1 MTCREAER
9 LVTPYIQDK
18 LSGDEL
24 EAFLEHLEH
33 CRNCQEELEIYF
45 MVDVGLK
52 QLDTGSGTFDIMGAL
67 QKRIAESYARVR
79 RMWRFRKMEYA
90 EFLPPLSLQRYGSGI
105 NFQSGSHAQ
114 TTVRL
119 PAFLPHEE
127 VPSSLMYRFRKGFG
141 QSLPGE

>member
-52 QLDTGSGTFDIMGAL
+52 QLDTGKYI
-67 QKRIAESYARVR
+67 
-79 RMWRFRKMEYA
+79 
-90 EFLPPLSLQRYGSGI
+90 SLD
-105 NFQSGSHAQ
+105 A
-114 TTVRL
+114 
-119 PAFLPHEE
+119 
-127 VPSSLMYRFRKGFG
+127 
-141 QSLPGE
+141 

>member
-45 MVDVGLK
+45 
-52 QLDTGSGTFDIMGAL
+52 
-67 QKRIAESYARVR
+67 
-79 RMWRFRKMEYA
+79 
-90 EFLPPLSLQRYGSGI
+90 SL
-105 NFQSGSHAQ
+105 NF
-114 TTVRL
+114 
-119 PAFLPHEE
+119 F
-127 VPSSLMYRFRKGFG
+127 SLNYV
-141 QSLPGE
+141 

>member
-67 QKRIAESYARVR
+67 QKRIAESYARV
-79 RMWRFRKMEYA
+79 WRFRKMEYA
-90 EFLPPLSLQRYGSGI
+90 VNTLGVMAVLVTVMLQ
-105 NFQSGSHAQ
+105 
-114 TTVRL
+114 VRIWL
-119 PAFLPHEE
+119 AP
-127 VPSSLMYRFRKGFG
+127 
-141 QSLPGE
+141 

>member
-52 QLDTGSGTFDIMGAL
+52 QLVPRK
-67 QKRIAESYARVR
+67 KRR
-79 RMWRFRKMEYA
+79 RRIC
-90 EFLPPLSLQRYGSGI
+90 LSQLS
-105 NFQSGSHAQ
+105 
-114 TTVRL
+114 
-119 PAFLPHEE
+119 
-127 VPSSLMYRFRKGFG
+127 
-141 QSLPGE
+141 

>member
-79 RMWRFRKMEYA
+79 RMWRFRKIVCGQYA
-90 EFLPPLSLQRYGSGI
+90 GRDGGI
-105 NFQSGSHAQ
+105 GDGDA
-114 TTVRL
+114 
-119 PAFLPHEE
+119 A
-127 VPSSLMYRFRKGFG
+127 G
-141 QSLPGE
+141 QDLAGTIEKSNK

>member
-67 QKRIAESYARVR
+67 QKRIAESYAVNTLGVMAVLVTVMLQVR
-79 RMWRFRKMEYA
+79 IWLA
-90 EFLPPLSLQRYGSGI
+90 P
-105 NFQSGSHAQ
+105 
-114 TTVRL
+114 
-119 PAFLPHEE
+119 
-127 VPSSLMYRFRKGFG
+127 
-141 QSLPGE
+141 

>member
-52 QLDTGSGTFDIMGAL
+52 QLDTGSGTFDIM
-67 QKRIAESYARVR
+67 
-79 RMWRFRKMEYA
+79 WRFRKMEYA
-90 EFLPPLSLQRYGSGI
+90 VNTLGVMAVLVTVMLQ
-105 NFQSGSHAQ
+105 
-114 TTVRL
+114 VRIWL
-119 PAFLPHEE
+119 AP
-127 VPSSLMYRFRKGFG
+127 
-141 QSLPGE
+141 

>member
-52 QLDTGSGTFDIMGAL
+52 QLDTGSGTLISWAHCRSGSLSHMP
-67 QKRIAESYARVR
+67 VR
-79 RMWRFRKMEYA
+79 RMALPENGVCGQYA
-90 EFLPPLSLQRYGSGI
+90 GRDGGIGDVMLQ
-105 NFQSGSHAQ
+105 
-114 TTVRL
+114 VRIWL
-119 PAFLPHEE
+119 AP
-127 VPSSLMYRFRKGFG
+127 
-141 QSLPGE
+141 

>member
-52 QLDTGSGTFDIMGAL
+52 QLD
-67 QKRIAESYARVR
+67 RVLLISWAHCR
-79 RMWRFRKMEYA
+79 
-90 EFLPPLSLQRYGSGI
+90 
-105 NFQSGSHAQ
+105 SGSLSHMPVCAGCGASGKWSM
-114 TTVRL
+114 RSIRW
-119 PAFLPHEE
+119 A
-127 VPSSLMYRFRKGFG
+127 
-141 QSLPGE
+141 

>member
-45 MVDVGLK
+45 MVDVG
-52 QLDTGSGTFDIMGAL
+52 SGTFDIMGAL

-90 EFLPPLSLQRYGSGI
+90 VNTLGVMAVLVTVMLQ
-105 NFQSGSHAQ
+105 
-114 TTVRL
+114 VRIWL
-119 PAFLPHEE
+119 AP
-127 VPSSLMYRFRKGFG
+127 
-141 QSLPGE
+141 

>member
-79 RMWRFRKMEYA
+79 RMALPENGVCGQYA
-90 EFLPPLSLQRYGSGI
+90 GRDGGI
-105 NFQSGSHAQ
+105 GDGDA
-114 TTVRL
+114 
-119 PAFLPHEE
+119 A
-127 VPSSLMYRFRKGFG
+127 G
-141 QSLPGE
+141 QDLAGTIEKSNK

>member
-52 QLDTGSGTFDIMGAL
+52 QLDTGSGAL

-90 EFLPPLSLQRYGSGI
+90 VNTLGVMAVLVTVMLQ
-105 NFQSGSHAQ
+105 
-114 TTVRL
+114 VRIWL
-119 PAFLPHEE
+119 AP
-127 VPSSLMYRFRKGFG
+127 
-141 QSLPGE
+141 

>member
-52 QLDTGSGTFDIMGAL
+52 QLDTGSGTFDIMGAR
-67 QKRIAESYARVR
+67 QKRIAESYAGVR

-90 EFLPPLSLQRYGSGI
+90 VNTLGVMAVLVTVMLQ
-105 NFQSGSHAQ
+105 
-114 TTVRL
+114 VRIWL
-119 PAFLPHEE
+119 AP
-127 VPSSLMYRFRKGFG
+127 
-141 QSLPGE
+141 

>member
-33 CRNCQEELEIYF
+33 CRNCQE
-45 MVDVGLK
+45 DVGLK

-90 EFLPPLSLQRYGSGI
+90 VNTLGVMAVLVTVMLQ
-105 NFQSGSHAQ
+105 
-114 TTVRL
+114 VRIWL
-119 PAFLPHEE
+119 AP
-127 VPSSLMYRFRKGFG
+127 
-141 QSLPGE
+141 

>member
-67 QKRIAESYARVR
+67 QKRI
-79 RMWRFRKMEYA
+79 
-90 EFLPPLSLQRYGSGI
+90 LSHMPACAGCGASGKWSMRSI
-105 NFQSGSHAQ
+105 RWA
-114 TTVRL
+114 
-119 PAFLPHEE
+119 
-127 VPSSLMYRFRKGFG
+127 
-141 QSLPGE
+141 

>member
-90 EFLPPLSLQRYGSGI
+90 VNTLGVMAVLVTVMLQVRIWLAPLKKQQVI
-105 NFQSGSHAQ
+105 EQE
-114 TTVRL
+114 TETD
-119 PAFLPHEE
+119 
-127 VPSSLMYRFRKGFG
+127 G
-141 QSLPGE
+141 QISADRWS